1 MPAELRWP
9 ALPPVSKAALAAL
22 STAKSVSEKLRS
34 TCQRDRI
41 GAGTKDDESG
51 LAPAEED
58 DTASADYSRW
68 QACWL
73 LSTDGI
79 HKNNSNRLE
88 RTLMLNYAVKRTYG
102 ALLVVVAVSLITFV
116 MLTQISGNAA
126 MLALGTD
133 ATAEQLAQLE
143 HSLGLDL
150 PWYLQYLNWVKNLFH
165 LDFGTSALYGENVL
179 TLVLQRLPV
188 TLSLAVASMLMA
200 LLVAGLLGV
209 ASAVKKGSIID
220 ILSRSIMQIGAA
232 IPGFW
237 IGLIFIIYLALG
249 KKWFPASGFVNPGDS
264 FTGYLQSIF
273 LPSLVLAIGEVG
285 PLLRAVRTS
294 MLQSLQQDYILMAK
308 AQGLPA
314 WKIYLKYG
322 LRGALAAPLNVA
334 GMQFAKLLGGT
345 TVVESVF
352 SLPGLG
358 RLVLVA
364 VEQRDIVLL
373 QGAVMFITLAVVLIS
388 LLVDLLTAWMN
399 PRIRLNEGGN
409 AA

>member
-1 MPAELRWP
+1 
-9 ALPPVSKAALAAL
+9 
-22 STAKSVSEKLRS
+22 
-34 TCQRDRI
+34 
-41 GAGTKDDESG
+41 
-51 LAPAEED
+51 
-58 DTASADYSRW
+58 
-68 QACWL
+68 
-73 LSTDGI
+73 
-79 HKNNSNRLE
+79 
-88 RTLMLNYAVKRTYG
+88 MLNYTVKRIYG
-102 ALLVVVAVSLITFV
+102 ALAVVLAVSIITYI
-116 MLTQISGNAA
+116 MLTAISGNAA

-143 HSLGLDL
+143 HDLGLDL
-150 PWYLQYLNWVKNLFH
+150 PWYLQYLNWMKNLLR
-165 LDFGTSALYGENVL
+165 LDFGTSMLYGENVL

-188 TLSLAVASMLMA
+188 TLSLAVFSMLMA
-200 LLVAGLLGV
+200 LAAAGLLGTV
-209 ASAVKKGSIID
+209 SAVRKGGIVD
-220 ILSRSIMQIGAA
+220 VLSRSLMQIGTA
-232 IPGFW
+232 IPAFW
-237 IGLIFIIYLALG
+237 LSMIFIIYLALG
-249 KKWFPASGFVNPGDS
+249 KKWFPASDFVSPAES
-264 FTGYLQSIF
+264 FYGYLNSIF

-294 MLQSLQQDYILMAK
+294 MLQSLRQDYILMAK

-334 GMQFAKLLGGT
+334 GLQFAKLLGGT

-373 QGAVMFITLAVVLIS
+373 QGTVMFITLAVVLIS
-388 LLVDLLTAWMN
+388 LAVDLLTAWMN
-399 PRIRLNEGGN
+399 PQIRLGEGGD

>member
-1 MPAELRWP
+1 
-9 ALPPVSKAALAAL
+9 
-22 STAKSVSEKLRS
+22 
-34 TCQRDRI
+34 
-41 GAGTKDDESG
+41 
-51 LAPAEED
+51 
-58 DTASADYSRW
+58 
-68 QACWL
+68 
-73 LSTDGI
+73 
-79 HKNNSNRLE
+79 
-88 RTLMLNYAVKRTYG
+88 
-102 ALLVVVAVSLITFV
+102 
-116 MLTQISGNAA
+116 
-126 MLALGTD
+126 
-133 ATAEQLAQLE
+133 
-143 HSLGLDL
+143 
-150 PWYLQYLNWVKNLFH
+150 
-165 LDFGTSALYGENVL
+165 
-179 TLVLQRLPV
+179 
-188 TLSLAVASMLMA
+188 
-200 LLVAGLLGV
+200 
-209 ASAVKKGSIID
+209 
-220 ILSRSIMQIGAA
+220 MQIGAA

-249 KKWFPASGFVNPGDS
+249 KKWFPASGFVAPGDS

-308 AQGLPA
+308 VQGLPA
-314 WKIYLKYG
+314 WKIYIKYG

-388 LLVDLLTAWMN
+388 LLADLLTAWMN

>member
-1 MPAELRWP
+1 
-9 ALPPVSKAALAAL
+9 
-22 STAKSVSEKLRS
+22 
-34 TCQRDRI
+34 
-41 GAGTKDDESG
+41 
-51 LAPAEED
+51 
-58 DTASADYSRW
+58 
-68 QACWL
+68 
-73 LSTDGI
+73 
-79 HKNNSNRLE
+79 
-88 RTLMLNYAVKRTYG
+88 MLNYAIKRING
-102 ALLVVVAVSLITFV
+102 ALLVVVAVSVITFV

-150 PWYLQYLNWVKNLFH
+150 PWYLQYLGWVKNLFH

-188 TLSLAVASMLMA
+188 TLSLA
-200 LLVAGLLGV
+200 
-209 ASAVKKGSIID
+209 SAVKKGSIID
-220 ILSRSIMQIGAA
+220 ILSRSLMQIGAA

-249 KKWFPASGFVNPGDS
+249 KKWFPASGFVAPGDS

-308 AQGLPA
+308 VQGLPA
-314 WKIYLKYG
+314 WKIYIKYG

-352 SLPGLG
+352 SMPGLG

-373 QGAVMFITLAVVLIS
+373 QGTVMFITLAVVLIS
-388 LLVDLLTAWMN
+388 LLADLLTAWMN
-399 PRIRLNEGGN
+399 PRIRLNEGGD

>member
-1 MPAELRWP
+1 
-9 ALPPVSKAALAAL
+9 
-22 STAKSVSEKLRS
+22 
-34 TCQRDRI
+34 
-41 GAGTKDDESG
+41 
-51 LAPAEED
+51 
-58 DTASADYSRW
+58 
-68 QACWL
+68 
-73 LSTDGI
+73 
-79 HKNNSNRLE
+79 
-88 RTLMLNYAVKRTYG
+88 MLNYTVKRIYG
-102 ALLVVVAVSLITFV
+102 ALAVVLAVSIITYI
-116 MLTQISGNAA
+116 MLTAISGNAA

-143 HSLGLDL
+143 HDLGLDL
-150 PWYLQYLNWVKNLFH
+150 PWYLQYLNWMKNLLR
-165 LDFGTSALYGENVL
+165 LDFGTSMLYGENVL

-188 TLSLAVASMLMA
+188 TLSLAVFSMLMA
-200 LLVAGLLGV
+200 LAAAGLLGTV
-209 ASAVKKGSIID
+209 SAVRKGGIVD
-220 ILSRSIMQIGAA
+220 VLSRSLMQIGTA
-232 IPGFW
+232 IPAFW
-237 IGLIFIIYLALG
+237 LSMIFIIYLALG
-249 KKWFPASGFVNPGDS
+249 KKWFPASDFVSPAES
-264 FTGYLQSIF
+264 FSGYLNSIF

-294 MLQSLQQDYILMAK
+294 MLQSLRQDYILMAK

-334 GMQFAKLLGGT
+334 GLQFAKLLGGT

-373 QGAVMFITLAVVLIS
+373 QGTVMFITLAVVLIS
-388 LLVDLLTAWMN
+388 LAVDLLTAWMN
-399 PRIRLNEGGN
+399 PQIRLGEGGD

>member
-1 MPAELRWP
+1 
-9 ALPPVSKAALAAL
+9 
-22 STAKSVSEKLRS
+22 
-34 TCQRDRI
+34 
-41 GAGTKDDESG
+41 
-51 LAPAEED
+51 
-58 DTASADYSRW
+58 
-68 QACWL
+68 
-73 LSTDGI
+73 
-79 HKNNSNRLE
+79 
-88 RTLMLNYAVKRTYG
+88 MLNYAIKRING
-102 ALLVVVAVSLITFV
+102 ALLVVVAVSVITFV

-150 PWYLQYLNWVKNLFH
+150 PWYLQYLGWVKNLFH

-188 TLSLAVASMLMA
+188 TLSLAVLSMLMA
-200 LLVAGLLGV
+200 LIAAGLLGV
-209 ASAVKKGSIID
+209 ASDVKKGSIID
-220 ILSRSIMQIGAA
+220 ILSRSLMQIGAA

-249 KKWFPASGFVNPGDS
+249 KKWFPASGFVAPGDS

-308 AQGLPA
+308 VQGLPA
-314 WKIYLKYG
+314 WKIYIKYG

-352 SLPGLG
+352 SMPGLG

-388 LLVDLLTAWMN
+388 LLADLLTAWMN